1 MTPDNLELYLKIAE
15 KIKSKKL
22 RFVADREGFEPEVQE
37 IIVIIRNA
45 ESEFKK
51 RQIILTLENHDWLF
65 SHQFADIIKK
75 IGSPYVGIC
84 LDCANSLGVGRFS

>member
-22 RFVADREGFEPEVQE
+22 RFVADRDGFEPEVQE
-37 IIVIIRNA
+37 IIAIIRNA

-51 RQIILTLENHDWLF
+51 R
-65 SHQFADIIKK
+65 
-75 IGSPYVGIC
+75 
-84 LDCANSLGVGRFS
+84 